1 LFSIVSLKIET
12 NMTINTKQF
21 GDEGEELAVELLIE
35 KGYEIIERNYR
46 FGKGE
51 IDIIALDPETDYTVF
66 VEVKSR
72 KNLEFGEPEYAITK
86 NKIRQLKKMAEL
98 YLYDKDIRELDCR
111 FDVVTVLFKPQ
122 KKPLINHYVN
132 AFD

>member
-1 LFSIVSLKIET
+1 MSKTSKE
-12 NMTINTKQF
+12 F
-21 GDEGEELAVELLIE
+21 GEEGEEIAARLLEE

-51 IDIIALDPETDYTVF
+51 IDIIAKDPKTDYLVF

-86 NKIRQLKKMAEL
+86 NKINQVKKIASA
-98 YLYDKDIRELDCR
+98 YLYEKEIHEIDCR
-111 FDVVTVLFKPQ
+111 FDVISILFRAKVKPI
-122 KKPLINHYVN
+122 INHYEN
-132 AFD
+132 AF